1 MPGSF
6 FNSLIYRA
14 LGGMARRKTG
24 CFRVR
29 IPRSPPFI
37 DKYAYKTI
45 RYEFINKRPT
55 LIGSSPLRGDAPIL
69 IPT

>member
-1 MPGSF
+1 MPGPF

-29 IPRSPPFI
+29 IPRTQRVEQKIQRNIFKKFLNMVFFMVSPFI
-37 DKYAYKTI
+37 RKI
-45 RYEFINKRPT
+45 
-55 LIGSSPLRGDAPIL
+55 SH
-69 IPT
+69 